1 MAHTLYKPVI
11 GQTVFFTDKQRVSI
25 HEAGHSVV
33 YLAVGENVKWTK
45 IWKKTSG
52 WTGETKSLHSDTSF
66 AYPETGKTDVLLRK
80 LMAIFA
86 GYYAVYVLLGY
97 DSAKKARGDIINS
110 QLYADEWFEGEE
122 LEGFYDRAMVESYN
136 CVQENQEAIQRIAK
150 CLETKEYLDGEE
162 IKRLFN
168 NE

>member
-45 IWKKTSG
+45 IWKKTSE

-66 AYPETGKTDVLLRK
+66 ACPETGKTDVLLRK

-86 GYYAVYVLLGY
+86 GYYAVYVLLGC
-97 DSAKKARGDIINS
+97 DNAKKARDDFYNS
-110 QLYADEWFEGEE
+110 QLYADEWFEGEV
-122 LEGFYDRAMVESYN
+122 LA
-136 CVQENQEAIQRIAK
+136 
-150 CLETKEYLDGEE
+150 E
-162 IKRLFN
+162 IKQGSPRDYARILSSAR
-168 NE
+168 ELILGQVDGHDEETD